1 MANRARLFPYGIPQL
16 MMGFTQD
23 GQLDE
28 TTAARGG
35 LRPAPDCRP
44 RRALLHLSYS
54 SAPLHADGT
63 FVTHDPKPDR
73 HPVLTIGRL
82 VGVAP
87 YPVPCEREYL
97 FGGGDCQ
104 PINTLSS
111 GRWTSTSRG

>member
-1 MANRARLFPYGIPQL
+1 MKTSPMIAGAALVAASGVRERQL
-16 MMGFTQD
+16 
-23 GQLDE
+23 L
-28 TTAARGG
+28 
-35 LRPAPDCRP
+35 
-44 RRALLHLSYS
+44 
-54 SAPLHADGT
+54 
-63 FVTHDPKPDR
+63 R

-111 GRWTSTSRG
+111 GRWTSTLSG